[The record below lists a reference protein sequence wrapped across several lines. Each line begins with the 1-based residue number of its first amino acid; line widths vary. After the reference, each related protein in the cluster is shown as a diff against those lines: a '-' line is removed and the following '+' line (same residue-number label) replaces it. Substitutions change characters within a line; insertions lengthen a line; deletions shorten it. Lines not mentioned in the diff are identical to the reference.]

1 MDKEYKMNVI
11 LDLDNTII
19 NALEENDRKKLPID
33 FSNKFQYKD
42 YIPYFRIYARPHLE
56 EFLNYLFK
64 HYNVAVLTAA
74 EKDYATFIV
83 NNFILTK
90 PGRKLE
96 FVFYRN
102 HVDTSEKVFGGMKDL
117 RMLWDLY
124 KVRGFYPS
132 NTVIIDDLDLVY
144 QTNMFNTIRLYPFF
158 VVDEET
164 YEPNY
169 EASNDTELLNVIQ
182 KLEFLR
188 NKFQTTPLK
197 WEFLGILDFKVIQ
210 DKEEET
216 Q

>member
-1 MDKEYKMNVI
+1 MSECKLNVI

-19 NALEENDRKKLPID
+19 NAIETRDKIKVPLNTGL
-33 FSNKFQYKD
+33 D
-42 YIPYFRIYARPHLE
+42 YFDWPPMFKIYARPHLQ
-56 EFLNYLFK
+56 EFLDWLFANC
-64 HYNVAVLTAA
+64 NVAVFTAA
-74 EKDYATFIV
+74 EKDYALFIIE
-83 NNFILTK
+83 NFILIK
-90 PGRKLE
+90 PERKLE
-96 FVFYRN
+96 FTFYRE
-102 HVDTSEKVFGGMKDL
+102 HVDLGESLYPDSMKDL
-117 RMLWDLY
+117 RLVWDFFH
-124 KVRGFYPS
+124 VQNFYPS

-197 WEFLGILDFKVIQ
+197 WEFLGILDFKVIP
-210 DKEEET
+210 DKEEES